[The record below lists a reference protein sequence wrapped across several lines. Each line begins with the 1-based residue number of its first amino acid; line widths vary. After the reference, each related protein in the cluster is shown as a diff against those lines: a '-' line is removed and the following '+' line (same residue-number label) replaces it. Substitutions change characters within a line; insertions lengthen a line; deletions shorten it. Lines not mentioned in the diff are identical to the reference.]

1 MTKRKNFSNWKKW
14 QKTTFSQES
23 MGNSWC
29 TQISEAWTYNG
40 NMNFVVQKRVF
51 TCKLGTMEHIIIQKI
66 SRKNILSGNLFDSIE
81 PTYADKLNIRKIIEK
96 ENQDMIEIF
105 PKESTL
111 VDAANLY
118 HLWVLPKDYQFP
130 FSIEYPEEITY
141 EESGYFY
148 DIRFGVKEIQTEYGK
163 LIVLLIKSKNGTWIP
178 WKAKQEIKDDL
189 IGIEKTAIELIPKNI
204 SFMKE
209 GECYIIGLPS
219 KFQLPFGL
227 REEKEQMC

>member
-1 MTKRKNFSNWKKW
+1 MRKKFSNWKKW
-14 QKTTFSQES
+14 QKTTFPKEL

-29 TQISEAWTYNG
+29 TQISEAWTYSG

-51 TCKLGTMEHIIIQKI
+51 NCKLGIIEHITIQKI

-81 PTYADKLNIRKIIEK
+81 PTYADKLNIRKIIKK
-96 ENQDMIEIF
+96 ENHDIIEVF

-118 HLWVLPKDYQFP
+118 HLWVLPEDYQFP
-130 FSIEYPEEITY
+130 FSIEYPEKITY

-148 DIRFGVKEIQTEYGK
+148 DIKFGVKELKTDYGK
-163 LIVLLIKSKNGTWIP
+163 MVTLLIKSKDGTRIP
-178 WKAKQEIKDDL
+178 WKSKQEIKDDL
-189 IGIEKTAIELIPKNI
+189 IGKENTAIEIIPKNV
-204 SFMKE
+204 SSMME
-209 GECYIIGLPS
+209 GECYMIGLPT

-227 REEKEQMC
+227 SEEKEQMC